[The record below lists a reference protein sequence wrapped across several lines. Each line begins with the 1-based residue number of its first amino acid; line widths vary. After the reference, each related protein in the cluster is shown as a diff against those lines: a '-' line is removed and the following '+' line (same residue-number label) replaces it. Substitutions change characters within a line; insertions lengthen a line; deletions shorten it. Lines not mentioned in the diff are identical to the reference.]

1 MTGRTTQVLNLAQSV
16 EEDKSAAQ
24 QAAIDAQFTAN
35 SAMWSASVNYSQGQN
50 AISPINFQTYRRKVA
65 GVSATDPSADAANW
79 EKVGTDAYSKEET
92 YSKAQANAL
101 LNRVFTKENSQICAW
116 TKTGAGTVS
125 TATKIVAEVA
135 GDIKTINP
143 STAVTMPSLSAG
155 TDYAIWLR
163 PDGVL
168 ECTSNF
174 TTPPVANSRQLGGFH
189 YAPGGNAS
197 GTSGGNTTPQINE
210 FSMWDLKFRPAC
222 ADPRGMALVADGFW
236 TDIYL
241 LGVDHHINGSSKF
254 NVTIADG
261 ASPPKRPLAFGGNG
275 TLAYSSLNWW
285 EAAEVMRS
293 HGKRLPTY
301 SEFAALAYGT
311 TEASSG
317 GTDPVSTILRNAYT
331 SKWGVMLAS
340 GNLWTWGDEFGGGA
354 AAASWTDNTG
364 GRGSTYQMENAV
376 RFGGNCDGGANA
388 GSRCSDWDATPT
400 VSIGSFSARGVCD
413 HLRLE

>member
-1 MTGRTTQVLNLAQSV
+1 MSSTQIQRRRGTTVEHSTFTGAVGELTVDTTLNTV
-16 EEDKSAAQ
+16 RVHDGV
-24 QAAIDAQFTAN
+24 T
-35 SAMWSASVNYSQGQN
+35 
-50 AISPINFQTYRRKVA
+50 VA
-65 GVSATDPSADAANW
+65 GHRLAKFSDIPFSRHFAKSNVA
-79 EKVGTDAYSKEET
+79 
-92 YSKAQANAL
+92 
-101 LNRVFTKENSQICAW
+101 ICAFA
-116 TKTGAGTVS
+116 KTGLFNVS
-125 TATKIVAEVA
+125 TAAAFTAEVNSQVYSIA
-135 GDIKTINP
+135 A
-143 STAVTMPSLSAG
+143 STAVTMPGSATAG

-261 ASPPKRPLAFGGNG
+261 SSPPKRPLAFGGNG
-275 TLAYSSLNWW
+275 TLAYGSLNWW

-301 SEFAALAYGT
+301 SEFVALAYGT

-354 AAASWTDNTG
+354 AAASWTANTG

-376 RFGGNCDGGANA
+376 LFGGYWNGGAFS
-388 GSRCSDWDATPT
+388 GSRCSDWSASPT
-400 VSIGSFSARGVCD
+400 VSGNSISARGVCD